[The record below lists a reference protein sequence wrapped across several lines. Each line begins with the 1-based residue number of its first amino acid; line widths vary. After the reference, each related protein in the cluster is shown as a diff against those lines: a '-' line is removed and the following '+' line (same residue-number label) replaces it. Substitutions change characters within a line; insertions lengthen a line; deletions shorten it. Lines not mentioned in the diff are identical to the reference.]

1 MPYYHLL
8 RVDKTCPMQRKE
20 ENVFY
25 SRQILLDEIGVEGQ
39 SKLSKTSVLV
49 VGAGGLG
56 CPVLQFLVSAGIGKI
71 GIVDDDMVDITNL
84 HRQILYR
91 IDNVGM
97 NKALVAAREL
107 RRLNPFIDIQAF
119 PVRINVENAFE
130 LLENYEIIVDCTD
143 NYSARFI
150 INDACVLKNK
160 IVVSGSIYRFEGQ
173 LTVFNFNNGPTLRC
187 MFPKMPLKNSIKSC
201 SESGV
206 IGILPGIIGMLQANE
221 VLKIIL
227 NLGQILSGTILVYNS
242 LNNSFDQY
250 ELQKNDEFNYDELMV
265 GNKLIASNYEQSC
278 ETKFMNQLSLEAF
291 ISDLKSNKYTIIDV
305 RNPDEVPTL
314 NFTMIK
320 KIPLADLNDI
330 ELEIDHEDKILVV
343 CKSGIRSER
352 ALDILKRK
360 SISNQVYSLLG
371 GVTNEFINEL
381 KKMENDQKLF

>member
-1 MPYYHLL
+1 M
-8 RVDKTCPMQRKE
+8 DKTKPMLKKE

-39 SKLSKTSVLV
+39 STLSKASVLV
-49 VGAGGLG
+49 IGAGGLG
-56 CPVLQFLVSAGIGKI
+56 CPVLQFLVSAGVGKI

-119 PVRINVENAFE
+119 PVKINVENAFE

-187 MFPKMPLKNSIKSC
+187 MFPKMPVKNSIKSC

-221 VLKIIL
+221 VLKVIL
-227 NLGQILSGTILVYNS
+227 NLGQILSGSILVYNS

-250 ELQKNDEFNYDELMV
+250 ELQKNDEFNYHELLV

-360 SISNQVYSLLG
+360 SISNEAYSLLG

-381 KKMENDQKLF
+381 KKIENDQKLF